1 MNATNGIS
9 QLSQYS
15 GIAAGWRF
23 QSWMVRRMTT
33 MRSTFPYRRQSRG
46 KDAMLAARLGVDGSL
61 RLCSTKGAATHDA
74 CLAYSLRFGK
84 CRLAKSGTPPGIAQ
98 LRPTAL
104 PRVCGHSREAIMKAT
119 KTVIVC
125 LALALASVGAAYGQG
140 GGGGGGGGTSA
151 GAGVA
156 GGANGAGQGGAG
168 ISAPNTGATSGSTSM
183 SKGSTA
189 SSPTRLPQKG
199 PHAKGAS
206 DTAASGAQ

>member
-46 KDAMLAARLGVDGSL
+46 KE
-61 RLCSTKGAATHDA
+61 GAATHDA

-98 LRPTAL
+98 IRPTAL